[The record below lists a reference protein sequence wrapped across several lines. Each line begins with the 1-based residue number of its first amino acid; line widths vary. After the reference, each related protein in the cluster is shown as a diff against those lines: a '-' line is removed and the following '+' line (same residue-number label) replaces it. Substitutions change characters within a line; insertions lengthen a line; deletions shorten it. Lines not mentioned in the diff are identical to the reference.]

1 LLFSRKSWAS
11 ARYTSSVRNRIGRF
25 SKLIYRTYLYIE
37 ETPLHGEHNTGRE
50 GIELRSV
57 FALQHVARAILEIGR
72 NESPMQGYS
81 EIHTSTVVINLANL
95 FGHLVRIDLI
105 LGFEASIHIPMEDC
119 GGTYGKILV
128 DFKFILQRECKAKDS
143 QTREVYFC
151 I

>member
-1 LLFSRKSWAS
+1 
-11 ARYTSSVRNRIGRF
+11 
-25 SKLIYRTYLYIE
+25 
-37 ETPLHGEHNTGRE
+37 
-50 GIELRSV
+50 LRSV

-119 GGTYGKILV
+119 GGAYGKILV
-128 DFKFILQRECKAKDS
+128 DFKFILQRECKTEDS

-151 I
+151 IWWIGRDYYVHSFLVKTVIAGHSVVLPIETHTQS